1 MGFHSTLFTRIQP
14 CVLFPLFGGKKDP
27 YWCRSKSLISSL
39 LKASFMRMTGIGWM
53 LFSVSKGYS
62 TSTIKGFFQEN
73 TLRIRESLLPRENF
87 STNITYENLQKSDQV
102 ITFFFNYFFY
112 FFSNAV
118 CAWIIRGFTPKSLLP
133 SSPCSSPPVLCLH
146 SMAVHSTVL
155 AKASAPRCSLSPG
168 RRCYLR
174 IPVSRGLVF
183 KHKLFWRVRWYL
195 RCQMYAAVIDADTEC
210 SAVIRFSIVTQLM
223 PSFLRC
229 D

>member
-1 MGFHSTLFTRIQP
+1 MSKHAWYSMQLCQNVNVVIFFSQQLSF
-14 CVLFPLFGGKKDP
+14 FKK
-27 YWCRSKSLISSL
+27 YWL
-39 LKASFMRMTGIGWM
+39 L
-53 LFSVSKGYS
+53 
-62 TSTIKGFFQEN
+62 
-73 TLRIRESLLPRENF
+73 LRISISIL
-87 STNITYENLQKSDQV
+87 I
-102 ITFFFNYFFY
+102 FFYYFFY

-155 AKASAPRCSLSPG
+155 AKASAPHCSLSPG

-210 SAVIRFSIVTQLM
+210 SAVTRFSIVTQLM